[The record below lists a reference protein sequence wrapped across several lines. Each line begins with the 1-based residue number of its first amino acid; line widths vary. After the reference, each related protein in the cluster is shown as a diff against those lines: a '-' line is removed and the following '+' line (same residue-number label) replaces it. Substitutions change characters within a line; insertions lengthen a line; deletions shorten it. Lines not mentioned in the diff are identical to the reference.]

1 MRRHA
6 HILLLRIVLAE
17 LLIWGSRDAGKA
29 KGWKS
34 PVVKDRLCELSGVL
48 IAVRRCDA
56 VLLI

>member
-1 MRRHA
+1 M
-6 HILLLRIVLAE
+6 LLLRIVLAE
-17 LLIWGSRDAGKA
+17 LLIRGSRDAGKA

-34 PVVKDRLCELSGVL
+34 PIVKDRLCELSGVL